1 MNLTELVAV
10 NLYLATTA
18 WTAAAMI
25 GSAVVGSATA
35 IYGANKS
42 AKAQAEAN
50 AANKAS
56 QDETNRLNYQRWLE
70 SQGVGSDGKPVNTW
84 LPRYATI
91 TRPNV
96 EVPSGFSLF
105 GKPKYGSAS
114 VNANGVANG
123 MQMAPGAGGAG
134 PSGGG
139 AGPSGDMGQ
148 GMQMGGGNN
157 PYLNAA
163 GNIMYGEDGLPY
175 SPYERS

>member
-1 MNLTELVAV
+1 MNLTELVAC
-10 NLYLATTA
+10 NLYLATSA
-18 WTAAAMI
+18 WTAAAIASTVI
-25 GSAVVGSATA
+25 GSATS

-42 AKAQAEAN
+42 AKAQADAN
-50 AANKAS
+50 AANQAA
-56 QDETNRLNYQRWLE
+56 QAEANRINYQRWLE
-70 SQGVGSDGKPVNTW
+70 SQGVGADGKPVNTW

-96 EVPSGFSLF
+96 EVPGGFSLF
-105 GKPKYGSAS
+105 GKPKYGSAM
-114 VNANGVANG
+114 VGANGVMNG
-123 MQMAPGAGGAG
+123 AQMAPGSGGAG

-139 AGPSGDMGQ
+139 AGPAYDTGQ

>member
-1 MNLTELVAV
+1 MSLTELITPH
-10 NLYLATTA
+10 LYLATSA
-18 WTAAAMI
+18 WTAAAML

-50 AANKAS
+50 AANQAA
-56 QDETNRLNYQRWLE
+56 QAEANRLNYQRWLE

-91 TRPNV
+91 TSPNV
-96 EVPSGFSLF
+96 EVPRGFSLF

-114 VNANGVANG
+114 VGANGVVNG

-148 GMQMGGGNN
+148 MQMGGNT

-163 GNIMYGEDGLPY
+163 GNTMYEEDGLPY
-175 SPYERS
+175 NPYQKS